1 MEPQKIIQST
11 VNIIH
16 NYLTQEYKPILFGSF
31 ARGDGLKNSDI
42 DIGIIG
48 KEKVPWNIM
57 VKIKQKIEDIPTLR
71 SIDIVDLNTVS
82 DKFKN
87 KALAEAVEI

>member
-1 MEPQKIIQST
+1 MEPQKIIQT
-11 VNIIH
+11 VVNIIH
-16 NYLTQEYKPILFGSF
+16 NYLTPEYKPVLFGSF
-31 ARGDGLKNSDI
+31 ARGDALNTSDI

-48 KEKVPWNIM
+48 KEKVRWDIM
-57 VKIKQKIEDIPTLR
+57 VKIKQEIENIPTLR

-87 KALAEAVEI
+87 KALAEAKKI